1 MTDLRGG
8 GWATPSE
15 ELTALLLEARRQGL
29 LVASTNRWDLREVI
43 RAYCAEK
50 KRKSRR
56 KES

>member
-1 MTDLRGG
+1 MTK
-8 GWATPSE
+8 SE
-15 ELTALLLEARRQGL
+15 MIASLEARRQGL
-29 LVASTNRWDLREVI
+29 SYGQLVANTNRWDLREVI